1 MTHTSLT
8 ARREAPARR
17 RTRAGRLRHDLES
30 YLVGYKTMPP
40 LSMVGTGV
48 IIIALALGYYYFK
61 KASLLPQH
69 RNVEHKP
76 ASEKQADGAGTKAHA
91 G

>member
-1 MTHTSLT
+1 
-8 ARREAPARR
+8 
-17 RTRAGRLRHDLES
+17 
-30 YLVGYKTMPP
+30 MPP